1 MTEQT
6 TLRTEVKKP
15 APAVTSSD
23 ADKDIMR
30 KVRLICGRGNNAEI
44 KQRSQQSTSHKYAK
58 QTVESCHLDHNY

>member
-15 APAVTSSD
+15 APAVTSPD

-44 KQRSQQSTSHKYAK
+44 RKRKDGTLTVMEVKKQII
-58 QTVESCHLDHNY
+58 E

>member
-15 APAVTSSD
+15 APAVTSPD

-30 KVRLICGRGNNAEI
+30 KVRLICGRGNNAEL
-44 KQRSQQSTSHKYAK
+44 KQRKDGTLAVMEVKK
-58 QTVESCHLDHNY
+58 NIV

>member
-15 APAVTSSD
+15 APAVTSLD

-44 KQRSQQSTSHKYAK
+44 KQRKDGTLAVMEVKK
-58 QTVESCHLDHNY
+58 NIV